1 MLYLDCSSGVSG
13 DMLIG
18 ALIDLEAD
26 FENIK
31 EKLSGIADL
40 SVRNVKKAGVNAKK
54 FDAKFKLRKRK
65 YVDLD
70 REIQELNISEDSKI
84 LARNILRELA
94 LAESKAHGEKI
105 NKVHLHDAIDCI
117 VDSVAISLALEDL
130 ELMNEKIYC
139 SAVSVGE
146 LAPATLD
153 IIRRNSI
160 PIKFT
165 SNREITTPTGAAIL
179 SNIVTEFKDVNLI
192 GKEGYGAGEM
202 DLERPNVLKAIL
214 GNEMVLL
221 ETNIDD
227 CTPEIIS
234 YVMERV
240 MDEGALDVHV
250 VPVMMKKGRLGH
262 LIRILTDSPE
272 KFSRILMEETGT
284 LGVRVLPITHRF
296 EVDREIEEVTI
307 KIGNKRERIRIKKS
321 KHGSKPEFEDIRRI
335 SKKYKKTYRE
345 ILEKLK

>member
-1 MLYLDCSSGVSG
+1 
-13 DMLIG
+13 MLIG
-18 ALIDLEAD
+18 TLIDLGAD
-26 FENIK
+26 YNRIR

-54 FDAKFKLRKRK
+54 FDAKFKLGKRR

-70 REIQELNISEDSKI
+70 RKIRELNISEDSKI

-94 LAESKAHGEKI
+94 LAESRAHGEKI
-105 NKVHLHDAIDCI
+105 NKVHLHDAVDCI

-130 ELMNEKIYC
+130 GLLNEKIYC
-139 SAVSVGE
+139 SVVAVGE

-160 PIKFT
+160 PIKFA

-179 SNIVTEFKDVNLI
+179 SNIVTEFKDVKLI

-202 DLERPNVLKAIL
+202 ELERPNVLKATL

-227 CTPEIIS
+227 CAPEIIS

-240 MDEGALDVHV
+240 MDEGAFDVHV

-284 LGVRVLPITHRF
+284 LGIRVLPITHRF
-296 EVDREIEEVTI
+296 EADREIEEVTI
-307 KIGNKRERIRIKKS
+307 RMGNKKENVRIKKS
-321 KHGSKPEFEDIRRI
+321 EYGSKPEFDDIRRI
-335 SKKYKKTYRE
+335 SKKYKKTYRD
-345 ILEKLK
+345 IIEKLK